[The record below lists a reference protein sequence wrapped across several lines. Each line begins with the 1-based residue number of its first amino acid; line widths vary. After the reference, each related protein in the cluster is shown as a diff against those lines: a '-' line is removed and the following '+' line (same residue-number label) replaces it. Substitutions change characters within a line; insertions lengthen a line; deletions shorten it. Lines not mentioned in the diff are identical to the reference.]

1 MPKLTIDGIEVE
13 VPAGTTILQA
23 AEQIGIEIPRF
34 CYHERLSIAGNCRMC
49 LVEVQPGPPKPAASC
64 AMPVADGMVVK
75 TNSPMAVKARKGVM
89 EFLLINHPLDCP
101 ICDQGGECDL
111 QDQAVAFGYDRS
123 RYREG
128 KRAVKDKYMGPLV
141 ATEMTRCIQCTRCVR
156 FAQEVAG
163 VPDLGG
169 VNRGEHMEIG
179 TYVEKAIGSELSGN
193 LVDLCPVGALTSKP
207 YAFNARPWELKK
219 TESIDVFDAIGAN
232 IRIDAR
238 GNEVLRVLPR
248 LNESVNE
255 EWLGDKSRHAIDGL
269 RRQRLDTPYVRRD
282 GKLVPATWQE
292 AFSAIAARI
301 RGMSGNRMAA
311 IAGDMADAEAMIML
325 KDLMSALGS
334 RSLECRQDGA
344 ALDPD
349 NRLSWQFNSG
359 ISGID
364 EADAILLVGTNPR
377 WEAPVLNARIRK
389 RYMTG
394 QVKIAA
400 VGPQVDLT
408 YRYQH
413 LGTGPET
420 LQALLDGRHDFMGVL
435 KAAKKPMLIL
445 GMGALT
451 RKDSK
456 AVLALVSKL
465 VESTGMVRADWN
477 GFNVL
482 HTVAARVGGLELGF
496 VPGPNGRD
504 LEGILSGAEKGE
516 IEFVY
521 LLGADELPMTRL
533 GKAFVVYQG
542 SHGDAGAM
550 RADVI
555 LPGAAYTEKSATYLN
570 TEGVVQRTARAV
582 FPPGQ
587 AREDWTVIRALSE
600 VIGRKL
606 PQDTLAQVR
615 DRMTAVSPV
624 FDDDAAPP
632 PATWSPLGQS
642 GPVEAAPFASPI
654 RNYYMTDPVSRASA
668 TMAECTEVYVNGNQQ
683 RKTGTHG

>member
-23 AEQIGIEIPRF
+23 AEQIGVEIPRF

-64 AMPVADGMVVK
+64 AMPVAEGMVVK

-111 QDQAVAFGYDRS
+111 QDQAVAYGYDRS

-128 KRAVKDKYMGPLV
+128 KRAVQDKYMGPLV

-169 VNRGEHMEIG
+169 VNRGEHMEIT

-219 TESIDVFDAIGAN
+219 TESIDVFDAVGAS
-232 IRIDAR
+232 IRVDAR

-248 LNESVNE
+248 LNEAVNE

-269 RRQRLDTPYVRRD
+269 RRQRLDTPYIRKD

-292 AFSAIAARI
+292 AFAAVAARV
-301 RGMSGNRMAA
+301 RGMSGSRMAA

-344 ALDPD
+344 VFDLE

-359 ISGID
+359 IAGIE
-364 EADAILLVGTNPR
+364 EADAIVLIGTNPR
-377 WEAPVLNARIRK
+377 WEAAVLNARIRK
-389 RYMTG
+389 RYMSG
-394 QVKIAA
+394 QAKVA
-400 VGPQVDLT
+400 VIGPKVDLT

-413 LGTGPET
+413 LGSGPEA
-420 LQALLDGRHDFMGVL
+420 LQALVDGRSDFLAVL
-435 KAAKKPMLIL
+435 KSAKKPMLIL

-456 AVLALVSKL
+456 AVLALASKL
-465 VESTGMVRADWN
+465 AGSAGMIRPDWN

-482 HTVAARVGGLELGF
+482 HTAAARVGGLELGF

-516 IEFVY
+516 TEFVY
-521 LLGADELPMTRL
+521 LLGADEVPMSRL

-555 LPGAAYTEKSATYLN
+555 FPGAAYTEKSGTYLN
-570 TEGVVQRTARAV
+570 TEGVLQRTAKAV

-587 AREDWTVIRALSE
+587 AREDWTIIRALSE
-600 VIGRKL
+600 VVGRKL
-606 PQDTLAQVR
+606 PQDTLTQVR
-615 DRMTAVSPV
+615 DRMAAVSPV
-624 FDDDAAPP
+624 FDEDTDV
-632 PATWSPLGQS
+632 PAVQWTPFGQS
-642 GPVEAAPFASPI
+642 GPVEAAPFESPV
-654 RNYYMTDPVSRASA
+654 RNYYMTDPVSRASS